1 MAKICDLSNME
12 MSCWI
17 CIICFSQESSV
28 VGKPGLSWITRRLF
42 LVRHGAY
49 DKSGPKQGHLNKV
62 G

>member
-1 MAKICDLSNME
+1 ME